1 MSKVNS
7 LSRLTLLLLACV
19 ACLSNYGKASAE
31 DPKPAAPKVVKSAND
46 PTKPVPGGVRWF
58 MRDHGKYLAQTK
70 SKKIDLCFLG
80 DSITAMWPGDLFNK
94 NFGKYQVVNFGVGG
108 DRAENVLWRLEN
120 GELKGTSP
128 KVIVLMIGT
137 NNMGFNTAEE
147 VALGVTTVVKNLQT
161 KFPTTK
167 ILLLGILPK
176 KDAKVEKVAAANE
189 IIAKLDDG
197 KMVRYLDF
205 GPKLLDKDGK
215 IQAGM
220 LADAVHLTHKGY
232 EIWVEAMNPLLTE
245 MMAQK

>member
-1 MSKVNS
+1 
-7 LSRLTLLLLACV
+7 
-19 ACLSNYGKASAE
+19 
-31 DPKPAAPKVVKSAND
+31 
-46 PTKPVPGGVRWF
+46 
-58 MRDHGKYLAQTK
+58 
-70 SKKIDLCFLG
+70 
-80 DSITAMWPGDLFNK
+80 MWPGDLFNK